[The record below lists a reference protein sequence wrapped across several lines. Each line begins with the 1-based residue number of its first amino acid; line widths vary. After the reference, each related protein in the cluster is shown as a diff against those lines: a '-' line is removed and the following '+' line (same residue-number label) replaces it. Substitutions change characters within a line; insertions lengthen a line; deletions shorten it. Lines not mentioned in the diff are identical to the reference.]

1 MIPEREPGPREPR
14 PFTSG
19 FAILLPFV
27 AWYLQVAVS
36 LLMLALMGSDQP
48 SSLSPALLGIS
59 SILAYGGALALAAPR
74 IPPPPAQALG
84 FVPAPRISWV
94 AALTLLPSIL
104 LISELDN
111 VFKAIWPPPEA
122 VQNLTEEPPAG
133 LHMTELA
140 VVLIAVLPVV
150 EEIFFR
156 GLLQP
161 RVIELWGRRRGIL
174 ATAALAA
181 VTTLLSSGNLWVL
194 PTALGSGLVLGI
206 LRESSGSVLPGL
218 MLNVLFGTTTLL
230 ALSGAFGIPGFD
242 DLSAPHTP
250 LHWLAAAA
258 VATGLGIRLCRTTWL
273 ARRKLEKSEP
283 PGELF

>member
-1 MIPEREPGPREPR
+1 MIPEHEPDPGEPR

-27 AWYLQVAVS
+27 AAYLQFAVY
-36 LLMLALMGSDQP
+36 LLMVTLMGSDP
-48 SSLSPALLGIS
+48 PAPLSPASLGIA
-59 SILAYGGALALAAPR
+59 SILAYGAAFALAAPR

-84 FVPAPRISWV
+84 FVAAPRISWV

-104 LISELDN
+104 LVSELDN
-111 VFKAIWPPPEA
+111 IFKAVWPAPEA
-122 VQNLTEEPPAG
+122 IRSLSEELPTG
-133 LHMTELA
+133 LRVTELA
-140 VVLIAVLPVV
+140 VVLIAVLPVI
-150 EEIFFR
+150 EEVFFR

-161 RVIELWGRRRGIL
+161 RVIELWGRTRGIL

-181 VTTLLSSGNLWVL
+181 VTTLLSSGNPWVL

-218 MLNVLFGTTTLL
+218 MLNVMFGTTTLL
-230 ALSGAFGIPGFD
+230 ALFGSFGIPGFD

-258 VATGLGIRLCRTTWL
+258 LATGLGIRLCRATWL
-273 ARRKLEKSEP
+273 ARRELEKSDT